1 MRELGEDK
9 PCLKGWEEWQSEN
22 EEWRGPQRGGEKG
35 RAGTPDG
42 VGTAEGDVLTQDR
55 SLGRVKETERTD
67 QRQTGRQRARE
78 LSLEARVEHE
88 HSPLL
93 PGTWTGAGGGRR
105 AEREH
110 TYRSTDWRAER
121 ARLLV
126 KGADRAL
133 GGCRSSMDLL
143 QDRSLSNA
151 PSSPLSR
158 PSKSNL
164 EQERTHMRTHRT
176 NSVPSPLASPSL
188 PCRLLWQQEARQP
201 EEKVGLGRRDPT
213 PVRRATGTGRQ
224 SRHRQQWGSEETER

>member
-1 MRELGEDK
+1 MKGPPEGGRGE
-9 PCLKGWEEWQSEN
+9 
-22 EEWRGPQRGGEKG
+22 G
-35 RAGTPDG
+35 RTGTPDG
-42 VGTAEGDVLTQDR
+42 VGTAEGDILTQDR

-78 LSLEARVEHE
+78 LSLEARAEGGRE
-88 HSPLL
+88 HSPRCPELE
-93 PGTWTGAGGGRR
+93 GARVGAGSR
-105 AEREH
+105 AQH

-164 EQERTHMRTHRT
+164 EQERTHRRTHEST
-176 NSVPSPLASPSL
+176 SV
-188 PCRLLWQQEARQP
+188 
-201 EEKVGLGRRDPT
+201 
-213 PVRRATGTGRQ
+213 
-224 SRHRQQWGSEETER
+224 SRPWGSLLCQQKARAARRENRKN